1 MRRYYALL
9 YPYFT
14 NDTLCRQV
22 NRFVTPKLEMENE
35 VVTSLITNSIL
46 NSLSHK
52 NMINEANVGLLPDYY
67 PLWV

>member
-1 MRRYYALL
+1 MHY

-14 NDTLCRQV
+14 KDTMCRQV
-22 NRFVTPKLEMENE
+22 NRFATPKLETENK
-35 VVTSLITNSIL
+35 VIMSLMTNSIL